1 MDCQEKLSEILK
13 IYKRVSILA
22 NKNGC
27 KTLRIRHKK
36 SGNDLCLHILPKEN
50 FAYEFLKGIRQENLP
65 IVYETFTL
73 SDGMMVLE
81 EYIDGLNVAQI
92 SESGRISKKGAVKIV
107 KSICN
112 ALTVLHENRIVHRDI
127 KPENIMVD
135 NNGRVVLIDFN
146 SSRTVSLKSKDT
158 EILGT
163 IGYASPE
170 QMGLT
175 QTDART
181 DIYALGILLNV
192 LITGKHPS
200 EEMSKGKFGKIIN
213 KCTAISPDDR
223 YQTAEQLKKE
233 L

>member
-1 MDCQEKLSEILK
+1 MDCREKLSEILK

-27 KTLRIRHKK
+27 ETLRICHKK
-36 SGNDLCLHILPKEN
+36 LENDLCLHILPKEN

-65 IVYETFTL
+65 IVYETFIL

-92 SESGRISKKGAVKIV
+92 SEAGHISKKGAVKIV

-127 KPENIMVD
+127 KPENIMV
-135 NNGRVVLIDFN
+135 NNKGRVVLIDFN

-200 EEMSKGKFGKIIN
+200 EEMAKGRFGKIIN